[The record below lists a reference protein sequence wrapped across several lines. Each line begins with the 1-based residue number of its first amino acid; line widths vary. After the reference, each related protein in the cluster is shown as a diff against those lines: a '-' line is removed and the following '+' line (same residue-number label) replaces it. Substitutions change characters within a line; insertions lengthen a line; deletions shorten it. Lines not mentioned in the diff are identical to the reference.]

1 MKNSRTEYVLLW
13 LVPGEFYRSNKCQL
27 VQNNLD
33 AETYNLYEQ
42 VRKIYFLEFQL
53 KQMKR
58 IVMSNDPERKEMDTT
73 QIYLSKNS
81 WGQFLQLHTNVDW
94 VFVFSTKKHTIS
106 NFTWEI
112 WHSNP
117 IVFVELAGKEFEIW
131 MKFALNLWFLMSLS
145 ERIKMGWSL
154 AD

>member
-1 MKNSRTEYVLLW
+1 M
-13 LVPGEFYRSNKCQL
+13 
-27 VQNNLD
+27 D

-81 WGQFLQLHTNVDW
+81 WGQFLQLHTNADW
-94 VFVFSTKKHTIS
+94 VISFLTRNLKMHVQWWYTNIIHGWKTIQ
-106 NFTWEI
+106 
-112 WHSNP
+112 
-117 IVFVELAGKEFEIW
+117 
-131 MKFALNLWFLMSLS
+131 
-145 ERIKMGWSL
+145 
-154 AD
+154 

>member
-1 MKNSRTEYVLLW
+1 M
-13 LVPGEFYRSNKCQL
+13 
-27 VQNNLD
+27 D

-94 VFVFSTKKHTIS
+94 IFVFPTKHARVL
-106 NFTWEI
+106 E
-112 WHSNP
+112 
-117 IVFVELAGKEFEIW
+117 AR
-131 MKFALNLWFLMSLS
+131 NLTF
-145 ERIKMGWSL
+145 G
-154 AD
+154 